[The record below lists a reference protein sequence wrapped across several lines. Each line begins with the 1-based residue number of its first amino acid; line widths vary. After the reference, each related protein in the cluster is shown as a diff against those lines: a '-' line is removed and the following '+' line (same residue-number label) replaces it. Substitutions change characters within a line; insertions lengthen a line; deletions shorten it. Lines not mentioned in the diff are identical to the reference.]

1 MNGNN
6 KKKHSNEMSIDLK
19 IYPYANSVSGNT
31 VGSVKIEY
39 DSGKLNTADQVDYF
53 LNELSRYIETVKS
66 NPEKLEYD
74 KFFPADTTKIRFVPA
89 KNKKNEIVNNP
100 VAVTGLVNNQPVAKR
115 TIAINSEA
123 ITSAATAVATAAAV
137 VASKKST

>member
-6 KKKHSNEMSIDLK
+6 KKKHSNEMSFDLK

-39 DSGKLNTADQVDYF
+39 DSGKLSTADQVDYF

-100 VAVTGLVNNQPVAKR
+100 VTGLKNKGN
-115 TIAINSEA
+115 IAA
-123 ITSAATAVATAAAV
+123 ITSSVTAAVAATATAAV